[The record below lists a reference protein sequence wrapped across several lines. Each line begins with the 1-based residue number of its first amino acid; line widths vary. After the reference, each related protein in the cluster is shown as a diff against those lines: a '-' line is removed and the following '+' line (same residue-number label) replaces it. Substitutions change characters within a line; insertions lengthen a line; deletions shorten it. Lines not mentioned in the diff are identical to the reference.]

1 MSLYATDIL
10 LLILFAFWTINYFFS
25 KNYELG
31 IRNYTKG
38 FRLLLKK
45 PDFYLILFVVFSAV
59 SIKNSS
65 NLLLSVWGVVK
76 LVEFVIFYFY
86 IKNYAMGRF
95 GFIPSLVAIIAGA
108 LLQSVV
114 AIAQF
119 FMQSEIGLRIL
130 GESFLGKDMNGI
142 ASFYNLAGEK
152 VIRAYGTT
160 PHPNVLAAYLF
171 LAVFAFYFSYLYF
184 HIYHESKLKHL
195 KINFFLLG
203 SYPLMLLALF
213 FTFARVAVFLW
224 FVGFAVRALIIIG
237 SGKFRKIFG
246 SPVNKDKLIR
256 ILVITFVVIVLFGII
271 FWPEAMSRIKI
282 SGNEEAVQLRVFYN
296 KESLETGI
304 NWFGVGSGNFVNWL
318 MVKETNLPRYLYQ
331 PVHNIYLLVY
341 SETGILGLAA
351 FLLFLV
357 LLIKDFILRT
367 RMQKLYHFS
376 FLLVVLSILFMGLFD
391 HFLLTLQQ
399 GRFIFWMVLAI
410 LTFSEKDDI
419 VKL

>member
-1 MSLYATDIL
+1 M
-10 LLILFAFWTINYFFS
+10 
-25 KNYELG
+25 
-31 IRNYTKG
+31 
-38 FRLLLKK
+38 
-45 PDFYLILFVVFSAV
+45 
-59 SIKNSS
+59 
-65 NLLLSVWGVVK
+65 LSVWGVVK